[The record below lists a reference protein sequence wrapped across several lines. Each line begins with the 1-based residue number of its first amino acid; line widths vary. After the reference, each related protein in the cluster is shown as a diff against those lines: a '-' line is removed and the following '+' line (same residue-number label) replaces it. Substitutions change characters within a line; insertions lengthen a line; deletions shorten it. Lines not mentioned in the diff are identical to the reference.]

1 MRVALVCDW
10 YAPRRGGIESHLSG
24 LADRLAALGHEVH
37 VITSTPGPAT
47 ATGRLTVH
55 RLPGPLVPLAG
66 VAYTR
71 SSVRRIGAILRRE
84 RIDVAHTHI
93 SIVAPV
99 GIAGA
104 TEAQKA
110 GIPTVVTFH
119 SFVPGTRVWART
131 VGQLVR
137 ARRWKA
143 VMTAVSSRV
152 VREVETFSSEHTF
165 SVLPNAIDTSFWT
178 PAEVRP
184 KSDVLSIVYAGR
196 LQSKKRPR
204 LAIEA
209 AAALH
214 ERLPG
219 LSFRL
224 RMVGVGPLERSMRS
238 MVEAR
243 GLGDYVDFPGWK
255 NASDVREIYRHADI
269 FLSPSRRES
278 FGLAALEARAV
289 GVPVVGMRASA
300 VPDFIENE
308 VSGIVV
314 DRDTEFVDAV
324 VRLAVDDVLRAR
336 IASHNRTVATPHEWD
351 RAMAMHLQAYDDARA
366 LMNQPRSVRN

>member
-1 MRVALVCDW
+1 MRVALICDW
-10 YAPRRGGIESHLSG
+10 YAPRRGGIEAHLSA
-24 LADRLAALGHEVH
+24 LAERLATAGHEVH

-47 ATGRLTVH
+47 AAEKLTVH

-71 SSVRRIGAILRRE
+71 SSVKAIGAILRRE
-84 RIDVAHTHI
+84 KIDVAHTHI

-104 TEAQKA
+104 TQAQKA

-119 SFVPGTRVWART
+119 SFVPGTRVWARAA
-131 VGQLVR
+131 GQLVR
-137 ARRWKA
+137 AGRWKA

-152 VREVETFSSEHTF
+152 VQEVETFSSEHTF
-165 SVLPNAIDTSFWT
+165 SVLPNAIDRSFWT

-184 KSDVLSIVYAGR
+184 ETDVLSVVYAGR
-196 LQSKKRPR
+196 LQSKKRPQ
-204 LAIEA
+204 LAIET
-209 AAALH
+209 AAALR
-214 ERLPG
+214 ERVPR

-224 RMVGVGPLERSMRS
+224 RMVGVGPLERALRS

-243 GLGDYVDFPGWK
+243 GLGDCVDFPGWK
-255 NASDVREIYRHADI
+255 NARDMRDIFRQADI

-300 VPDFIENE
+300 VPDFIENDL
-308 VSGIVV
+308 SGIVV
-314 DRDTEFVDAV
+314 DRDGEFVDAV

-336 IASHNRTVATPHEWD
+336 IASHNRTVTAPYHWE
-351 RAMAMHLQAYDDARA
+351 RAMAMHLQAYEDARA
-366 LMNQPRSVRN
+366 LMNQPRRVRN